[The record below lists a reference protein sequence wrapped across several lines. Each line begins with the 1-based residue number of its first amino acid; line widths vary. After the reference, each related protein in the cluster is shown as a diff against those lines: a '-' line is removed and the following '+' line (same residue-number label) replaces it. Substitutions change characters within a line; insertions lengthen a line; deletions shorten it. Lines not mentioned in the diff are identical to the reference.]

1 MFNNTLKEQDPT
13 LIELDAIVAA
23 NDIVTMYEGVN
34 EILLARLIDNAI
46 CLTTNFRHLEK
57 KYRRHQANDFSLPV
71 PYFFVK
77 KESDKFLCKKIT
89 IPSPYFLSSHDSS
102 ELYFNFSG
110 IIFDER
116 EATDFFNGDFFKS
129 YQDNHV
135 FYSLLLGKVQ
145 NEKEKSEDEIFT
157 IEIMQEI
164 AHATKPSR
172 NDETLLSWRKRQN
185 LVKCLMRNLKPI
197 RYVTNLRNS
206 RIAPRNSKIAGATA
220 SSMLC
225 AMPIHLG
232 MKARKPHQRKTLEI
246 ICGIKRSLRLL
257 QVF

>member
-116 EATDFFNGDFFKS
+116 EATDFFIGDFFKS

-157 IEIMQEI
+157 IEIMQEL
-164 AHATKPSR
+164 R
-172 NDETLLSWRKRQN
+172 MLRN
-185 LVKCLMRNLKPI
+185 LVEMMRHYY
-197 RYVTNLRNS
+197 R
-206 RIAPRNSKIAGATA
+206 GASVRTW
-220 SSMLC
+220 SN
-225 AMPIHLG
+225 
-232 MKARKPHQRKTLEI
+232 
-246 ICGIKRSLRLL
+246 
-257 QVF
+257 V

>member
-110 IIFDER
+110 II
-116 EATDFFNGDFFKS
+116 
-129 YQDNHV
+129 
-135 FYSLLLGKVQ
+135 LM
-145 NEKEKSEDEIFT
+145 KEKQQIFLTEIFSKAIKT
-157 IEIMQEI
+157 IMCFI
-164 AHATKPSR
+164 
-172 NDETLLSWRKRQN
+172 L
-185 LVKCLMRNLKPI
+185 
-197 RYVTNLRNS
+197 YY
-206 RIAPRNSKIAGATA
+206 
-220 SSMLC
+220 
-225 AMPIHLG
+225 
-232 MKARKPHQRKTLEI
+232 
-246 ICGIKRSLRLL
+246 
-257 QVF
+257 